1 MGHELLRG
9 SLVLACDLAA
19 AVLGRLTHSTRSG
32 FYMVSQEPNS
42 GSLARGRVLQFA
54 APLSYSQLCLTASDT
69 TDFSHRTVKHAKYYP
84 QKCPPLDPR
93 KCKYIVLYDI
103 GGTVEKIIEV

>member
-1 MGHELLRG
+1 MRG
-9 SLVLACDLAA
+9 SLVLACDLAV
-19 AVLGRLTHSTRSG
+19 AVLGRQIHSTGSG
-32 FYMVSQEPNS
+32 FSMVSQEPNT
-42 GSLARGRVLQFA
+42 GSLARGRVLQYA
-54 APLSYSQLCLTASDT
+54 ALLSYSQLCLTASDT
-69 TDFSHRTVKHAKYYP
+69 TNFSHRTVKHAKHYP